1 MKPEYITRKGYQ
13 KLCEDYDKI
22 AQEVENTLKEMGESA
37 KRDNDLRE
45 NSEYMDLRV
54 KAMYVLPEQKRK
66 MYERKQNAVIIE
78 ETDEY
83 KNFDG
88 TTVIIGSEVE
98 LIIDGEIEVYKI
110 LGDIESDPDN
120 TIISWKTDLATTVLN
135 KHVGETVELNNMKI
149 IIKSVKKV

>member
-13 KLCEDYDKI
+13 KLCEDYIEID
-22 AQEVENTLKEMGESA
+22 QEFEKTLKEMGESA

-45 NSEYMDLRV
+45 NTEYMDLRV
-54 KAMYVLPEQKRK
+54 RAMYVLPEQKRK
-66 MYERKQNAVIIE
+66 MYERKRNAVIIE

-110 LGDIESDPDN
+110 LGDSESNPDDS
-120 TIISWKTDLATTVLN
+120 IISWKTDMAKTVLN
-135 KHVGETVELNNMKI
+135 KHVGETAEFNNMKI
-149 IIKSVKKV
+149 VIKSVKKV